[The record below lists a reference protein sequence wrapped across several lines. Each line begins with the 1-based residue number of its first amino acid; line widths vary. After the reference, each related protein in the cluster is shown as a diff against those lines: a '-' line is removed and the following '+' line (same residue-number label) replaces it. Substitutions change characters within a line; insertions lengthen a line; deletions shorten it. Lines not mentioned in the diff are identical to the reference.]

1 MSDRPSYIA
10 NTKPNA
16 PENRAPWYKNTAPA
30 YAGILLWFVFWTMVS
45 SNNLVNGLAV
55 PIAAIIT
62 GALVCHFFFY
72 LSAGMFGMKTGLPL
86 AVIGSSIFG
95 EKGGILM
102 PGLLMGVLQF
112 GWVAVNCIGASAVAP
127 HFGIPAWAFIVV
139 WGGLATF
146 IGLKGIK
153 YVAGIS
159 TYLPLVPLAVLLV
172 LLATTACNVGKFDPK
187 VLTDPASVLQGMQ
200 VVAAPAADNA
210 SIFMA
215 IVGAFVA
222 FFATAGAAGVDFG
235 TGSRNAKDVQMGGL
249 VGVAGMMIFTAVIAV
264 LAIAGAFADPET
276 AKRIAESVAKA
287 AAEKGQADT
296 GFNGV
301 TAVSILGALF
311 GEQWGKWIFVALALA
326 AFPSACFSSLIAAN
340 SFKTMLPKINSSV
353 SVAVGGLAAILL
365 AVFLQSQANAIINVL
380 NIIGVSFGPIC
391 GAIFVEYFLCKG
403 EWSGPRKGLNPAGWL
418 AWAVGFGVGILPNF
432 GVCEIPMTPVV
443 TFAIGAVVYFVAMIL
458 GLKSANV
465 EK

>member
-1 MSDRPSYIA
+1 MSNDNRPSYLA
-10 NTKPNA
+10 NAKPNPTSA
-16 PENRAPWYKNTAPA
+16 RAPWFKNTAPA

-45 SNNLVNGLAV
+45 SDNLVNGLAV
-55 PIAAIIT
+55 PIAAIVV

-95 EKGGILM
+95 EKGGIIM
-102 PGLLMGVLQF
+102 PGLLMGILQF

-139 WGGLATF
+139 WGGAATF

-159 TYLPLVPLAVLLV
+159 TYLPIIPLAVLL
-172 LLATTACNVGKFDPK
+172 LLLGTTISHVGDFDPK
-187 VLTDPASVLQGMQ
+187 ILTSLPAK
-200 VVAAPAADNA
+200 AAPEASNC

-264 LAIAGAFADPET
+264 LAIAGAFGNPE
-276 AKRIAESVAKA
+276 VAKQILA
-287 AAEKGQADT
+287 TKGAS
-296 GFNGV
+296 GI
-301 TAVSILGALF
+301 TAVGILDALF
-311 GEQWGKWIFVALALA
+311 GEQTGKWIFVALALA

-340 SFKTMLPKINSSV
+340 SFKTMLPKINSGV

-365 AVFLQSQANAIINVL
+365 AVCLQSQANAIINVL

-391 GAIFVEYFLCKG
+391 GAIFVEYILCKG
-403 EWSGPRKGLNPAGWL
+403 NWGGSREGFNPAGWL
-418 AWAVGFGVGILPNF
+418 AWAIGFAVGILPNF

-443 TFAIGAVVYFVAMIL
+443 TFAIGAVVYFFAMVC
-458 GLKSANV
+458 GLKTDTV
-465 EK
+465 K